1 MADSS
6 SAALPDAVFTILVQ
20 ICGAFAQG
28 ADGVFVDDEVIL
40 QAREDYT
47 PLIERTVEQWRTI
60 GPFTLALTRSMGK
73 MAAVRALAEGD
84 VTIRVRHYQAART
97 TMHAFGCPFHIR
109 FPK

>member
-1 MADSS
+1 
-6 SAALPDAVFTILVQ
+6 
-20 ICGAFAQG
+20 
-28 ADGVFVDDEVIL
+28 
-40 QAREDYT
+40 
-47 PLIERTVEQWRTI
+47 
-60 GPFTLALTRSMGK
+60 MGK